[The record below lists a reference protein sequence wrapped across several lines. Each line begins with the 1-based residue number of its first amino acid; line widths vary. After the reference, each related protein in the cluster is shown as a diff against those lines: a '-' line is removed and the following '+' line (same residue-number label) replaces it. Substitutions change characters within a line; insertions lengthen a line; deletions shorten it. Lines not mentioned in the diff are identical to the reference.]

1 MKKFRFLSFFEENL
15 LYKARAGIK
24 SPLGYFVPIGNRL
37 HFAIA
42 RAGDK
47 ARNGNHH
54 YRGNYFFSPPFLWQR
69 SRKVISALVFWLIR
83 YSHRDSA
90 RVKSQIAHG
99 IVPLV
104 DIIKKRCARHRA
116 DKLDGINALRLF
128 NVKIA
133 LLAARPTK

>member
-1 MKKFRFLSFFEENL
+1 MKKFRSLSFFEENL

-24 SPLGYFVPIGNRL
+24 SPLGYLVPIGNRL
-37 HFAIA
+37 HFAVM

-47 ARNGNHH
+47 ARNRNHH
-54 YRGNYFFSPPFLWQR
+54 YRGNYFFFPSILWQR

-104 DIIKKRCARHRA
+104 DIIEKRCTRHCA